1 MQMQD
6 ERHWMQAEQL
16 HLEKHLIV
24 AKESMTDSWAMQR
37 HTGLNTCICW
47 SEVIMLP
54 PLFK

>member
-1 MQMQD
+1 MQD

-24 AKESMTDSWAMQR
+24 AKESVTDSWAMQR

-47 SEVIMLP
+47 TEVIMLP
-54 PLFK
+54 SLFK